1 MPWQKLVFWLSM
13 ESPGDS
19 MMAAILLRRAARG
32 KPFEA
37 LIQGRSGNADDISH
51 DLTLTTETTIRRLP
65 FQADA
70 FSQRLWCQVF
80 AAFDHLHDTLG
91 ANAEAVTVEF
101 LPDALINF
109 DTVKLRHL
117 PEIRVLSA
125 IHFPALV

>member
-1 MPWQKLVFWLSM
+1 M
-13 ESPGDS
+13 ESSGDS
-19 MMAAILLRRAARG
+19 MTAASLLRRAYRG

-37 LIQGRSGNADDISH
+37 LIQGRGGDANNISH
-51 DLTLTTETTIRRLP
+51 DLTLATEATIRRLP

-80 AAFDHLHDTLG
+80 AALNNLHHTLG
-91 ANAEAVTVEF
+91 AKAEAVTVEF
-101 LPDALINF
+101 LPDPLIDF

-125 IHFPALV
+125 IHFLALVKKLNHRHKLPS